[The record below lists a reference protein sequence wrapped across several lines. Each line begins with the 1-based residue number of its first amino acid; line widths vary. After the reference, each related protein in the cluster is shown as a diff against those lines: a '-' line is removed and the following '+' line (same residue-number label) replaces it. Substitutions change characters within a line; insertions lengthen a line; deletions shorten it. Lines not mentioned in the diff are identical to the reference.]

1 MDIKV
6 IATDMDGTFLNSQM
20 DYNREQFAQLFA
32 KMQEKG
38 IRFVAISGNQYYQI
52 ASFFEDYTD
61 KMTIVGENGSYFVE
75 NDHFLNSYPL
85 PIEVVRGVLDYLA
98 ERQLDDELVLSGE
111 VCAYILA
118 RSSPEAIAF
127 FKKYHSKLELVDSF
141 ESLPDDRFLK
151 FSFNTPEE
159 ETYQIIDD
167 LKAILG
173 DVIDATTSGHGNI
186 DIIGK
191 GKNKGTAMQELLDH
205 WNLSSEQL
213 LAFGDGGNDHE
224 MLELASY
231 SYAMGN
237 APEATKQ
244 VAKHVAPTNDD
255 NGVLSVIA
263 HYLNQ

>member
-6 IATDMDGTFLNSQM
+6 IATDMDGTFLNNQM
-20 DYNREQFAQLFA
+20 AYDREQFAQLFA

-52 ASFFEDYTD
+52 ASFFDGYTD

-75 NDHFLNSYPL
+75 NNHFLKSYPL
-85 PIEVVRGVLDYLA
+85 PKEVVRGVLDYLT

-111 VCAYILA
+111 KTAYIHA
-118 RSSPEAIAF
+118 KSSLEAVAF
-127 FKKYHSKLELVDSF
+127 FKKYHTKLELVDSF
-141 ESLPDDRFLK
+141 ETLPDDQFLK

-159 ETYQIIDD
+159 QTYQIIDD
-167 LKAILG
+167 LKGILG

-191 GKNKGTAMQELLDH
+191 GKNKGTAMQELLDLWH
-205 WNLSSEQL
+205 LSGDNL

-224 MLELASY
+224 MLALARY

-244 VAKHVAPTNDD
+244 VAKYVAPSNDA
-255 NGVLSVIA
+255 NGVLKTIA
-263 HYLNQ
+263 HYLN